1 MNWREHEK
9 KLLKNP
15 KFREIAKR
23 LEPEYQL
30 ARSVILNRIK
40 KSLTQKQLAKK
51 MKTSQSAIARVE
63 SGYYLPSLSFL
74 KRLSEALQVRL
85 SICFQ

>member
-1 MNWREHEK
+1 MNWKQHEK

-15 KFREIAKR
+15 GFRKVAEE

-30 ARSVILNRIK
+30 ARSIILNRIK
-40 KSLTQKQLAKK
+40 KGLTQEQLAKK
-51 MKTSQSAIARVE
+51 VKTSQSAIARVE

-74 KRLSEALQVRL
+74 KRLSGGLQTRL
-85 SICFQ
+85 NIYLQ

>member
-1 MNWREHEK
+1 MDWKKHEE

-15 KFREIAKR
+15 KFKKIVEK

-30 ARSVILNRIK
+30 ARSIILNRVK
-40 KSLTQKQLAKK
+40 RGLTQEQLARK

-63 SGYYLPSLSFL
+63 SGCYLPSLSFL
-74 KRLSEALQVRL
+74 KRLSKALQARL
-85 SICFQ
+85 NICFQ

>member
-1 MNWREHEK
+1 MDWKEHEK
-9 KLLKNP
+9 KLLRNP
-15 KFREIAKR
+15 KFRKIAER

-30 ARSVILNRIK
+30 ARSIILNRIK
-40 KSLTQKQLAKK
+40 KGLTQKELARK

-74 KRLSEALQVRL
+74 KRLSETLQVRL
-85 SICFQ
+85 NIYLK

>member
-1 MNWREHEK
+1 MDWKEHEK

-15 KFREIAKR
+15 KFRQVAEK

-30 ARSVILNRIK
+30 ARSIILIRLK
-40 KSLTQKQLAKK
+40 RGLTQKQLARK
-51 MKTSQSAIARVE
+51 MRTSQSAIARVE

-74 KRLSEALQVRL
+74 KRLSQTLKRPLNISL
-85 SICFQ
+85 S

>member
-1 MNWREHEK
+1 MDWKEHEK

-15 KFREIAKR
+15 KFVKIAQK

-30 ARSVILNRIK
+30 ARSIILQRVK
-40 KSLTQKQLAKK
+40 KGLTQKQLAKK

-74 KRLSEALQVRL
+74 KRLSQTLHIDLNISLQ
-85 SICFQ
+85 

>member
-1 MNWREHEK
+1 MDWKEHEK
-9 KLLKNP
+9 QLLKNP
-15 KFREIAKR
+15 KFKKVVEK

-40 KSLTQKQLAKK
+40 KGLTQKQLARK

-74 KRLSEALQVRL
+74 KRLSKALQVRL
-85 SICFQ
+85 NIGLQ